1 MVVMV
6 VDGVFPSIE
15 ESFLQHEQ
23 QEVVQEMEVEIARMT
38 ERRERL
44 DWGLDF
50 LPGIFGGD
58 DRPAGVFDADTWEGQ
73 FQQLENY
80 AHHDGNAELSKEEM
94 EDFFFGE
101 DGPDWAPGHG
111 QEFYQDDAMSDAKY
125 ELWQRMGGGEEGSI
139 DDLWDS
145 LDEKA
150 WDDDGNDATSGDN
163 HVVHMTDVQH
173 EIDHFNQ
180 HMDRKTFATVAN
192 LQVLPYKFT
201 NFAKKKNCLTNFFSI
216 PTFPCIAGTLGKSL
230 MKFDCDAF

>member
-23 QEVVQEMEVEIARMT
+23 SEVVQEMEVEIARMT

-145 LDEKA
+145 FIRRKMIPPPHYTKSKFLTLDLRCTQRQIE
-150 WDDDGNDATSGDN
+150 S
-163 HVVHMTDVQH
+163 V
-173 EIDHFNQ
+173 
-180 HMDRKTFATVAN
+180 
-192 LQVLPYKFT
+192 LQKVPG
-201 NFAKKKNCLTNFFSI
+201 
-216 PTFPCIAGTLGKSL
+216 CI
-230 MKFDCDAF
+230 F